1 MDQKTAQ
8 GRRDNSSVTSK
19 KFYRNTTLKRVKSLN
34 RGSLPP
40 QFLVRHEQTETFYY
54 KGRQLYTYKYTH
66 TDIEKKNPR
75 ILHEHLNFF
84 FWIKKKKVFF
94 NKIKCNL
101 QYICVRINVE
111 SGALLFLCFIE
122 ILKMKNTTEVRR
134 KHKRSYLKVVEILQR
149 LLWHCQG
156 SWLNVNQTSISHGIV
171 FNFLE
176 KKSQLCCKF

>member
-1 MDQKTAQ
+1 MD
-8 GRRDNSSVTSK
+8 
-19 KFYRNTTLKRVKSLN
+19 L
-34 RGSLPP
+34 
-40 QFLVRHEQTETFYY
+40 
-54 KGRQLYTYKYTH
+54 
-66 TDIEKKNPR
+66 
-75 ILHEHLNFF
+75 
-84 FWIKKKKVFF
+84 KKKVFF

-156 SWLNVNQTSISHGIV
+156 SWLNVHQTSISHGIV

>member
-1 MDQKTAQ
+1 MD
-8 GRRDNSSVTSK
+8 
-19 KFYRNTTLKRVKSLN
+19 L
-34 RGSLPP
+34 
-40 QFLVRHEQTETFYY
+40 
-54 KGRQLYTYKYTH
+54 
-66 TDIEKKNPR
+66 
-75 ILHEHLNFF
+75 
-84 FWIKKKKVFF
+84 KKKVFF

-156 SWLNVNQTSISHGIV
+156 SWLNVHQTSISHGIV

-176 KKSQLCCKF
+176 KNLNYVVNFRIC

>member
-1 MDQKTAQ
+1 MKWYLFQLQKHHTEESQ
-8 GRRDNSSVTSK
+8 
-19 KFYRNTTLKRVKSLN
+19 KSEQRKSASPVPSASWTNWNILLQ
-34 RGSLPP
+34 RETIVHI
-40 QFLVRHEQTETFYY
+40 QIHTHRHW
-54 KGRQLYTYKYTH
+54 
-66 TDIEKKNPR
+66 KKNPR

-84 FWIKKKKVFF
+84 FGLKKKVFF

>member
-1 MDQKTAQ
+1 MLWYLFQLQKHHTEESQ
-8 GRRDNSSVTSK
+8 
-19 KFYRNTTLKRVKSLN
+19 KSEQRKSASPVPSASWTNWNILLQ
-34 RGSLPP
+34 RETIVHI
-40 QFLVRHEQTETFYY
+40 QIHTHRHW
-54 KGRQLYTYKYTH
+54 
-66 TDIEKKNPR
+66 KKNPR

-84 FWIKKKKVFF
+84 FGLKKKVFF

>member
-1 MDQKTAQ
+1 MNKLKHFITK
-8 GRRDNSSVTSK
+8 GDNCTHT
-19 KFYRNTTLKRVKSLN
+19 NTHTQTLKK
-34 RGSLPP
+34 
-40 QFLVRHEQTETFYY
+40 
-54 KGRQLYTYKYTH
+54 
-66 TDIEKKNPR
+66 INPR

-84 FWIKKKKVFF
+84 LWIKKKKVFF

>member
-1 MDQKTAQ
+1 MLMKCYLFQLQKHHTEESQKSEQRKSASPVPSASWTNWNILLQ
-8 GRRDNSSVTSK
+8 RETIVHIQIHTHRHWK
-19 KFYRNTTLKRVKSLN
+19 KKIQESYMNIWTFFYGL
-34 RGSLPP
+34 
-40 QFLVRHEQTETFYY
+40 
-54 KGRQLYTYKYTH
+54 
-66 TDIEKKNPR
+66 
-75 ILHEHLNFF
+75 
-84 FWIKKKKVFF
+84 KKKVFF

-101 QYICVRINVE
+101 QYFCVRINVE

-176 KKSQLCCKF
+176 KKSQLCCEF

>member
-1 MDQKTAQ
+1 MKWYLFQLQKHHTEESQ
-8 GRRDNSSVTSK
+8 
-19 KFYRNTTLKRVKSLN
+19 KSEQRKSASPVPSASWTNWNILLQ
-34 RGSLPP
+34 RETIVHI
-40 QFLVRHEQTETFYY
+40 QIHTHRHW
-54 KGRQLYTYKYTH
+54 
-66 TDIEKKNPR
+66 KKNPR

-84 FWIKKKKVFF
+84 FGLKKKVFF

-134 KHKRSYLKVVEILQR
+134 KHKRSYMKVVEILQR

-156 SWLNVNQTSISHGIV
+156 SWLNVHQTSISHGIV

>member
-1 MDQKTAQ
+1 MNKLKHFITK
-8 GRRDNSSVTSK
+8 GDNCTHT
-19 KFYRNTTLKRVKSLN
+19 NTHTQTLKKKSKNLTWT
-34 RGSLPP
+34 SELF
-40 QFLVRHEQTETFYY
+40 FLD
-54 KGRQLYTYKYTH
+54 L
-66 TDIEKKNPR
+66 
-75 ILHEHLNFF
+75 
-84 FWIKKKKVFF
+84 KKKVFF

-134 KHKRSYLKVVEILQR
+134 KHKRSYMKVVEILQR

-156 SWLNVNQTSISHGIV
+156 RWLNVNQTSISHGIV

-176 KKSQLCCKF
+176 KNLNYVVNFRIC

>member
-1 MDQKTAQ
+1 MKWYLFQLQKHHTEESQ
-8 GRRDNSSVTSK
+8 
-19 KFYRNTTLKRVKSLN
+19 KSEQRKSASPVPSASWTNWNILLQ
-34 RGSLPP
+34 RETIVHI
-40 QFLVRHEQTETFYY
+40 QIHTHRHW
-54 KGRQLYTYKYTH
+54 
-66 TDIEKKNPR
+66 KKNPR

-84 FWIKKKKVFF
+84 FGLKKKVFF

-122 ILKMKNTTEVRR
+122 ILKMKNTTEVCR

-156 SWLNVNQTSISHGIV
+156 SWLNVHQTSISHGIV

>member
-1 MDQKTAQ
+1 MKWYLFQLQKHHTEESQ
-8 GRRDNSSVTSK
+8 
-19 KFYRNTTLKRVKSLN
+19 KSEQRKSASPVPSASWTNWNILLQ
-34 RGSLPP
+34 RETIVHI
-40 QFLVRHEQTETFYY
+40 QIHTHRHW
-54 KGRQLYTYKYTH
+54 
-66 TDIEKKNPR
+66 KKNPR

-94 NKIKCNL
+94 DKIKCNL

-156 SWLNVNQTSISHGIV
+156 SWLNVHQTSISHGIV